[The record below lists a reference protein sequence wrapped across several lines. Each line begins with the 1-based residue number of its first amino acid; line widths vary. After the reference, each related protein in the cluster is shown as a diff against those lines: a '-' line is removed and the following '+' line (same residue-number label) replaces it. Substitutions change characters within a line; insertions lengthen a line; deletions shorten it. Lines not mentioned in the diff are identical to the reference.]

1 MRKFLPFLL
10 LCVLFQPAWSQS
22 KKYSIVIKGG
32 HVIDPKNNIDAVMDV
47 AIEGTPGGDDGKIAL
62 VAKNIDA
69 SQAAQV
75 VDAKGLYVTPGI
87 IDIHVHFFWG
97 TDLKGTYRN
106 GPNGLQA
113 DGFTFRSGVTT
124 VVDAGSS
131 GWKTFETFKKQ
142 TIDLSKTRVLAMLN
156 IVGEGMAGGRF
167 ENSLEEMDAVQT
179 AEMAKKYPNDI
190 VGVKLAH
197 YVGHDWTPTDRALE
211 AGKLANI
218 PIMVDFGSANPILPL
233 EELYLKKFRKG
244 DIYTHCFGGNS
255 NNSDRGRE
263 SIVDISTNKVKPY
276 AIEAQKRG
284 VIFDVG
290 FGGSSFL
297 LAQGQP
303 AIKQGFYPNSI
314 STDLH
319 TSSMNSAMKD
329 MNNIMSMFLAM
340 GMDFKSVIRA
350 STWNPAQEIHRE
362 ELGNLSPG
370 SPADVAILNLRD
382 GNFGFY
388 ARDGKLTGKK
398 RIETEATIRGGSI
411 VYTLNARVEPVNLP
425 RPERPAGQGGQ
436 RQGQQGQGQGPR

>member
-1 MRKFLPFLL
+1 MRVFSFAACLL
-10 LCVLFQPAWSQS
+10 LGLLFNPAWSQT

-47 AIEGTPGGDDGKIAL
+47 AVEGTPGGEDGKIAL
-62 VAKNIDA
+62 VAKNIDP
-69 SQAAQV
+69 SLAAQV

-156 IVGEGMAGGRF
+156 IVGEGMAGGKF
-167 ENSLEEMDAVQT
+167 ENSLEEMDAKAT

-211 AGKLANI
+211 AGTLANI
-218 PIMVDFGSANPILPL
+218 PIMVDFGSANPVLPL

-255 NNSDRGRE
+255 NNSGRGRE
-263 SIVDISTNKVKPY
+263 SIVDVSTNKVKPY
-276 AIEAQKRG
+276 TIEAQKRG

-297 LAQGQP
+297 LSQGQP

-319 TSSMNSAMKD
+319 TSSMNNAMKD

-340 GMDFKSVIRA
+340 GMDFKSVIKA

-362 ELGNLSPG
+362 ELGNLSVG
-370 SPADVAILNLRD
+370 SPADIAILNLRD
-382 GNFGFY
+382 GNFGYY
-388 ARDGKLTGKK
+388 ARDGKITGKK
-398 RIETEATIRGGSI
+398 RIETEATIRAGSI
-411 VYTLNARVEPVNLP
+411 VYTLNARVDPINLP
-425 RPERPAGQGGQ
+425 RPERQGGG
-436 RQGQQGQGQGPR
+436 QGQQGQGGPPR

>member
-1 MRKFLPFLL
+1 MRLLTFTAFAL
-10 LCVLFQPAWSQS
+10 LCVLGGPGWSQD

-32 HVIDPKNNIDAVMDV
+32 HVIDPRNNIDAVMDV
-47 AIEGTPGGDDGKIAL
+47 AVEGTPGGNDGKIAL

-69 SQAAQV
+69 AQAVQV
-75 VDAKGLYVTPGI
+75 VDAKGLYVTPGL

-97 TDLKGTYRN
+97 TDLEGTYRN

-142 TIDLSKTRVLAMLN
+142 TIDLSRTRVLAMLN
-156 IVGEGMAGGRF
+156 IVGEGMAGGKF
-167 ENSLEEMDAVQT
+167 ENSLEEMDAQAT
-179 AEMAKKYPNDI
+179 AAMAKKYPEQI

-211 AGKLANI
+211 AGKLAGI
-218 PIMVDFGSANPILPL
+218 PIMVDFGSANPVLPL

-255 NNSDRGRE
+255 NNSGRGRE
-263 SIVDISTNKVKPY
+263 SIVDVPTNKVKPY

-303 AIKQGFYPNSI
+303 AIKQGFFPNSI

-319 TSSMNSAMKD
+319 TSSMNNAMKD
-329 MNNIMSMFLAM
+329 MNNIMSMFMAM

-362 ELGNLSPG
+362 ELGNLSVG
-370 SPADVAILNLRD
+370 APADIAVLNLRD

-388 ARDGKLTGKK
+388 ARDGKISGKK
-398 RIETEATIRGGSI
+398 RIETEATIRGGSV
-411 VYTLNARVEPVNLP
+411 VYTLNARVEPVILP
-425 RPERPAGQGGQ
+425 RPERPAGQV
-436 RQGQQGQGQGPR
+436 QGATPR